1 MNYQNIKGIKY
12 HYKSVSIEH
21 LNELQEDFDKI
32 NRKGILSNHNIY
44 RTYLS
49 TKQFVSPEILPDA
62 KSLIILA
69 TSTRMMFA
77 NFHLNGRIFNIMIP
91 PPYYDDGLTFEELE
105 SLVMN
110 TIIKE
115 PGYNIVEARNQLH
128 LKILAVR
135 SGLARYGRN
144 NICYIEGMGSFFSLY
159 AYYTNYKMEHYNWQ
173 ELKMLDT
180 CKNCTYCL
188 KSCPTKA
195 IRGDPFVIDAG
206 KCIPLYNE
214 IDGEFPKWMDI
225 KVHNAL
231 MGCMKCQYLCP
242 ENREQIKK
250 AGQFEDVSE
259 EETKMLLKGEFTENL
274 ILSLSSKI
282 KMFDPSDGMRFLP
295 RLKRNLEVL
304 IKNGS

>member
-1 MNYQNIKGIKY
+1 MNYPNIKGIRY
-12 HYKSVSIEH
+12 QYKSVSIEH
-21 LNELQEDFDKI
+21 LKELQEDFDKI
-32 NRKGILSNHNIY
+32 NRKGILSNHDTY
-44 RTYLS
+44 RFYLS
-49 TKQFVSPEILPDA
+49 NKQFVLPETIPDA
-62 KSLIILA
+62 KYLIILA
-69 TSTRMMFA
+69 ISTRMMFA
-77 NFHLNGRIFNIMIP
+77 NFHLNGRTFDIMIP
-91 PPYYDDGLTFEELE
+91 PPYYDDGLTYEDLE

-110 TIIKE
+110 AIIKE
-115 PGYNIVEARNQLH
+115 PGYNIVETRNQLH

-159 AYYTNYKMEHYNWQ
+159 AYYTNYEMDHDNWQ
-173 ELKMLDT
+173 DLKMLET

-214 IDGEFPKWMDI
+214 IDGEFPEWMD
-225 KVHNAL
+225 KNVHNAL

-242 ENREQIKK
+242 ENREEIKK
-250 AGQFEDVSE
+250 AGRFEEVTE
-259 EETKMLLKGEFTENL
+259 EETKMLLKGDFNDDL
-274 ILSLSSKI
+274 ISSLSSKI
-282 KMFDPSDGMRFLP
+282 RMFDPSDGMRVLP

-304 IKNGS
+304 IK